1 MNKSIKSEIE
11 ELEHLNQKQLKRR
24 LLMYKVLYYSNT
36 EAFSF
41 YWSLFFILVPLF
53 FFGSGTINWFIAML
67 FHYFIYWKQIHPRL
81 EKKYNSEKEREEI
94 LEIIEQIKVK
104 FNK

>member
-36 EAFSF
+36 EEFSF
-41 YWSLFFILVPLF
+41 YWSLFFGLIPLF
-53 FFGSGTINWFIAML
+53 FFGSGTITWFMAL
-67 FHYFIYWKQIHPRL
+67 FFHYFIYWKQIHPRL

-94 LEIIEQIKVK
+94 LEIIDHIKVK
-104 FNK
+104 LNK

>member
-36 EAFSF
+36 EEFSF
-41 YWSLFFILVPLF
+41 YWSLFFILCPLCMF
-53 FFGSGTINWFIAML
+53 PTKMHTWFL
-67 FHYFIYWKQIHPRL
+67 VLLSHYFIFWKQIHPRL
-81 EKKYNSEKEREEI
+81 EKKFNSEKEREEI
-94 LEIIEQIKVK
+94 LEIIDHIKLK
-104 FNK
+104 MNK